1 MSGIA
6 ITFSI
11 VGLMVVLFVSNRV
24 PVAVVAL
31 GAALLL
37 YATGVLEQSQALS
50 GFGDTTV
57 LFIASL
63 FVVSASLEASGVTAW
78 VGRLLIHH
86 AGESRTRLLAWTMLL
101 GGVLTALIGVSG
113 AVAALLP
120 VVILVAVQLRRAPS
134 QLLLPLAFA
143 AHAGSML
150 VLTGSLVNVLL
161 SDAAMGA
168 GLPAFGYFELTVIGV
183 PLLAGTIAIVV
194 LLGPALLPMRM
205 GRMIPEDLS
214 KHARTLADQYQLAEG
229 LVRLEVTPGSPY
241 VGRARGDLDLQSEP
255 GLGLIAVQPRD
266 VGRAILRP
274 TLASGDVLLLRGDAD
289 SIERLAKKQR
299 LAQIEGGTAADIRAS
314 LFNSTSGFV
323 EAVIPPRSGLIGQ
336 SMFPGMITANG
347 VLIVLAIQRRGEVLG
362 PGEVVLE
369 AGDTLLLQGGWQAL
383 DELQHDPDVLVVD
396 SPDLMRR
403 QAGTLGAGA
412 KRAIAVLAVMV
423 LLLATGAVPT
433 VVAGLV
439 AAIAMI
445 LLRVLRIEEAYR
457 AINGTALIMI
467 ASLIPLSTA
476 MYQSGAAGLM
486 ADALVGLVGERSPYK
501 LLAALFVLTAFL
513 GQLISSTATA
523 LILIPIAISAATEI
537 GVSPRTALVTVAVAA
552 AASFLTPVASGANL
566 MVLGPGGYR
575 FGDYWRLGLPLMLW
589 FLLVATFLVPVFWP
603 F

>member
-6 ITFSI
+6 ITFGI

-24 PVAVVAL
+24 PVPVVAL

-37 YATGVLEQSQALS
+37 HATGVLELGQALS

-63 FVVSASLEASGVTAW
+63 FGVSASLEASGVTAW
-78 VGRLLIHH
+78 VGRVLIHH
-86 AGESRTRLLAWTMLL
+86 AGESRTRLLALTMLL
-101 GGVLTALIGVSG
+101 VGALTALIGVSG

-161 SDAAMGA
+161 SDAATGA

-205 GRMIPEDLS
+205 GRLISEDLS

-229 LVRLEVTPGSPY
+229 LARLEVTPGSPY

-255 GLGLIAVQPRD
+255 GLGLI
-266 VGRAILRP
+266 
-274 TLASGDVLLLRGDAD
+274 
-289 SIERLAKKQR
+289 
-299 LAQIEGGTAADIRAS
+299 
-314 LFNSTSGFV
+314 
-323 EAVIPPRSGLIGQ
+323 GQ
-336 SMFPGMITANG
+336 SMFPGMITPNG
-347 VLIVLAIQRRGEVLG
+347 VLIILAIQRRGEGLG
-362 PGEVVLE
+362 PGEVVLA

-412 KRAIAVLAVMV
+412 KRALAVLAVMV

-476 MYQSGAAGLM
+476 MYQSGAAALM

-501 LLAALFVLTAFL
+501 LLAAHRARHRRRGGRGLVPDTRRVGREPHGAGPGRLPL
-513 GQLISSTATA
+513 WRL
-523 LILIPIAISAATEI
+523 LAA
-537 GVSPRTALVTVAVAA
+537 RAAADALVLPGRDVPGSGLLAVLSERSPMPMRSAPA
-552 AASFLTPVASGANL
+552 
-566 MVLGPGGYR
+566 
-575 FGDYWRLGLPLMLW
+575 PLSR
-589 FLLVATFLVPVFWP
+589 
-603 F
+603 